1 LAIPVLKFQKER
13 SRPNTKITKVT
24 SYPVGKRLETPVR
37 WGTMAVSTKGSVLVT
52 VETDEGL
59 TGIGEAGF
67 SAEYF
72 RTVGP
77 VVNEL
82 LGPMI
87 VGEDPT
93 DIGRLWQRMF
103 ENTHMWGRRGVETYA
118 LSGVD
123 IALWD
128 LLGKVAGLPVHRLL
142 GARKSSV
149 RAYLAPSLKGVGEIV
164 PECVAGVE
172 QGFTAVKLRIG
183 GDAAEARDLVSQV
196 RRAVGDGVELAVDAN
211 MAYDRRGAL
220 DMARSLEQMG
230 VIWFEEPVATHS
242 LSQYIE
248 DHSWLSDRV
257 SMKLAGGE
265 SLMTRFEYIDL
276 LQRRT
281 FDIVQPDA
289 TGVGGISEA
298 KRVADMT
305 SAWNLTCIPHI
316 ACSSG
321 TGVNLAAGLQVILAC
336 DSPLIEY
343 DAYSGIGWEGFLVH
357 PPQLENGWVK
367 APEGPGL
374 GVELSPGAR
383 ERFVL

>member
-1 LAIPVLKFQKER
+1 M
-13 SRPNTKITKVT
+13 S
-24 SYPVGKRLETPVR
+24 
-37 WGTMAVSTKGSVLVT
+37 VSTKGSILVL

-77 VVNEL
+77 VVNDL

-87 VGEDPT
+87 LGEDPT

-128 LLGKVAGLPVHRLL
+128 LLGKVAGLPVYRLL
-142 GARKSSV
+142 GARQTSV
-149 RAYLAPSLKGVGEIV
+149 RAYLAPSLKSAQQIV
-164 PECVAGVE
+164 PECAAGVE
-172 QGFTAVKLRIG
+172 QGFTAIKLRIG
-183 GDAAEARDLVSQV
+183 PDAGEARDLVAQV
-196 RRAVGDGVELAVDAN
+196 RGAVGDKVELAVDAN

-220 DMARSLEQMG
+220 EMTRALEQMG
-230 VIWFEEPVATHS
+230 VTWFEEPIATHS

-281 FDIVQPDA
+281 FDILQPDA

-298 KRVADMT
+298 KRIADMT

-336 DSPLIEY
+336 GSPLIEY
-343 DAYSGIGWEGFLVH
+343 DAYSGIGWEGFLDS
-357 PPQLENGWVK
+357 PPELEQGWVK
-367 APEGPGL
+367 APSGPGL
-374 GVELSPGAR
+374 GIELCAGAI
-383 ERFVL
+383 ERFAL